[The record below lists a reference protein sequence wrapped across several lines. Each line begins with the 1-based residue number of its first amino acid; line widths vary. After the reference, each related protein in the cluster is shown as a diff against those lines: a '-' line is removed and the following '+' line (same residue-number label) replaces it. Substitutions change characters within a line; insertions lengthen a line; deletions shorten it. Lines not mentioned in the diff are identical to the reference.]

1 MSMKNQIPDKALLK
15 NVMEQFI
22 SKGVSAVR
30 LKASVSDGTA
40 TIEGIIEHDHQRRS
54 IISVANSVAGVKNV
68 IDLLQVGTIKGN

>member
-22 SKGVSAVR
+22 GEGVNAVR
-30 LKASVSDGTA
+30 IKASVSDGTV

-54 IISVANSVAGVKNV
+54 IISVANSVIGVKKV
-68 IDLLQVGTIKGN
+68 IDLLQVGTSKGN